1 MPNGIQDALSSAPS
15 MPVLKKLLPSSPA
28 ILTTTLTRA
37 ENTPRRPASLP
48 IRRKFHP
55 YSATVKPQP
64 PEPQTQPLDLS
75 TKSAL
80 RLPLSAP
87 QREQEPKPVPST
99 SRTEPALAKPCATKF
114 LSIPPGERELMYKR
128 MMMYATLITIPRE
141 GTGENI
147 SLEVRAAGVAYL
159 TGIPVFHP
167 LVIRD
172 IADKT
177 SLDLSRF
184 QSAALHLSSAYRLRQ
199 LGNARV

>member
-1 MPNGIQDALSSAPS
+1 
-15 MPVLKKLLPSSPA
+15 
-28 ILTTTLTRA
+28 
-37 ENTPRRPASLP
+37 
-48 IRRKFHP
+48 
-55 YSATVKPQP
+55 
-64 PEPQTQPLDLS
+64 
-75 TKSAL
+75 
-80 RLPLSAP
+80 
-87 QREQEPKPVPST
+87 
-99 SRTEPALAKPCATKF
+99 
-114 LSIPPGERELMYKR
+114 
-128 MMMYATLITIPRE
+128 MYATLITIPRE